1 MDGSLRDRSSDDIV
15 PIDSQLQLTMDSD
28 YSFINSTPTKMT
40 ASTPKTD
47 KPSEL
52 IGKSCTRPQ
61 RERRLPKYLKDYQ
74 I

>member
-1 MDGSLRDRSSDDIV
+1 
-15 PIDSQLQLTMDSD
+15 MDSD
-28 YSFINSTPTKMT
+28 YSYINSIPTKMT
-40 ASTPKTD
+40 ASSPKTN

-61 RERRLPKYLKDYQ
+61 RERRLPKYFKDYQ